1 MQQVALKSAAI
12 FLLAL
17 LVTGTVASSISA
29 EADHS
34 WENLEVK
41 KLRIQAELL
50 QRMISRA
57 AAVVNMTS
65 DLEFKVGDVLAANIS
80 AMSVEELRDFV
91 EDARAVLADL
101 KKSIDSGK
109 LTREENVTRGIAEQ
123 LRERL
128 EHVFRKLN
136 ISKEEFHEL
145 KERLRHAWSLSHL
158 KKILE
163 NIRAVTGP
171 AKAHNLTEMLL
182 RFANKS
188 AEHGNATGLERA
200 LNSSCKVLDVL
211 EGVKEKLE
219 RLNASPAAIAA
230 IERAMEKIAEARELL
245 ESVKEKVHELRGEK
259 HATRHEIRELVQNI
273 TGKDLHRLEKE
284 ISVYIEKLEP
294 LKEAAIRNNLTDLA
308 DSLDAVLSKLKDL
321 SSAISEGKLSFTQA
335 VEILAQARQA
345 TEKAEEAFKKASE
358 RKELREAVSEELR
371 KMMHSLQERRDK
383 LRNRLSELDEKIS
396 ENVKKSV
403 DEIRSLLSKLSDQL
417 DEAERKMLAENSSTA
432 LKLLNDVKKGL
443 DLAEKKLDALE
454 KIHQR
459 RRQPNFPE

>member
-1 MQQVALKSAAI
+1 
-12 FLLAL
+12 
-17 LVTGTVASSISA
+17 
-29 EADHS
+29 
-34 WENLEVK
+34 
-41 KLRIQAELL
+41 
-50 QRMISRA
+50 
-57 AAVVNMTS
+57 
-65 DLEFKVGDVLAANIS
+65 
-80 AMSVEELRDFV
+80 
-91 EDARAVLADL
+91 
-101 KKSIDSGK
+101 
-109 LTREENVTRGIAEQ
+109 
-123 LRERL
+123 
-128 EHVFRKLN
+128 
-136 ISKEEFHEL
+136 
-145 KERLRHAWSLSHL
+145 
-158 KKILE
+158 
-163 NIRAVTGP
+163 
-171 AKAHNLTEMLL
+171 TEMLL

-245 ESVKEKVHELRGEK
+245 KSVKEKVHELRGGK

-273 TGKDLHRLEKE
+273 TGKGLHRLEKE
-284 ISVYIEKLEP
+284 ISAYIEKLEP

-321 SSAISEGKLSFTQA
+321 SSAIGEGKLSFTQA